1 MTARIY
7 DSHSFMST
15 ITVRKSNTQ
24 SCRDFERQC
33 YDLYLEMCHKWDGY
47 NGSGNTVYLSYSLLD
62 EPASRT

>member
-24 SCRDFERQC
+24 SGRDFERQC

-62 EPASRT
+62 

>member
-15 ITVRKSNTQ
+15 VTVRKSNTQ

-62 EPASRT
+62 